1 MNYALFALLITVSL
15 FFGMLILLETCLLYT
30 SRCV

>member
-15 FFGMLILLETCLLYT
+15 FFGMLILLETSN
-30 SRCV
+30 SRSSY